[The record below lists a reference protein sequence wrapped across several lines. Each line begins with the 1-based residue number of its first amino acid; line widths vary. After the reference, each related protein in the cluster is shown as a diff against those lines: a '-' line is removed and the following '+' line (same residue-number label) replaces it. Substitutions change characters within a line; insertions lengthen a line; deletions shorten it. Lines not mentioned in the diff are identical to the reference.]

1 MAIVLLIR
9 HGENDYVKKGRL
21 AGRLQG
27 IHLNEKG
34 HCQARLVAEKLCSAP
49 IKAVY
54 SSPLERA
61 VETAEPL
68 ARGLGLEVIIRQ
80 GLVETDYGDW
90 QEKTVKGLSRLK
102 LWRIVQSRPSLFR
115 FPNGE
120 SFAEAQQRICQEIQA
135 LSAQHDPKDMIACFS
150 HADPIKLAVAY
161 FLGLPLDFFQRLAIS
176 PASVTALH
184 IGEASSQLI
193 TMNYDYMFTL
203 STP

>member
-1 MAIVLLIR
+1 
-9 HGENDYVKKGRL
+9 
-21 AGRLQG
+21 
-27 IHLNEKG
+27 
-34 HCQARLVAEKLCSAP
+34 
-49 IKAVY
+49 
-54 SSPLERA
+54 LERA